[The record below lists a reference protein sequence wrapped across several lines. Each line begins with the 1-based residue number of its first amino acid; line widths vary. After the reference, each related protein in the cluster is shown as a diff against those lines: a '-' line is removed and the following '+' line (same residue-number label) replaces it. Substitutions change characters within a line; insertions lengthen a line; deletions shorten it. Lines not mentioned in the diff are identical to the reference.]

1 MLNNIYDFKVSVKGE
16 GSLPGTTGEYIQ
28 GKRRA
33 GSSPESPQ
41 SASQRDPGKCSISLN
56 HTSNLRFLH
65 QLYSTQG
72 IYPSVC
78 ISWNLYYQYD
88 WCPQYLTAYTPL
100 KRNSYS
106 RAIKPVQTV
115 CNQTPFQWFLTKS
128 HWSTTTAGQLALAA
142 TIISCCR
149 VNINIYQ
156 NMCSLIIKWFDLYLT
171 CVTGYQLY
179 LARKIKSVASL
190 LLNYFLVPRYP
201 WKHPVLFFQNKSG

>member
-16 GSLPGTTGEYIQ
+16 ESLPGTTGEYIQ

-41 SASQRDPGKCSISLN
+41 SASQRDSGKCSISLN

-100 KRNSYS
+100 KRNSY
-106 RAIKPVQTV
+106 
-115 CNQTPFQWFLTKS
+115 NQTPFQWFLTKS
-128 HWSTTTAGQLALAA
+128 HWSTTTTGQLALAA

-156 NMCSLIIKWFDLYLT
+156 NMCSLIIKWFVLYLT

-190 LLNYFLVPRYP
+190 LLNYFHVPRYP